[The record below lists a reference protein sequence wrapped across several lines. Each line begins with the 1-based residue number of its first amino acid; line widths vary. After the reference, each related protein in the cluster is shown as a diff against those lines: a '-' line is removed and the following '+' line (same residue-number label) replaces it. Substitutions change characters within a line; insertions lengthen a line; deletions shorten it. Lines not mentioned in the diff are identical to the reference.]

1 MQYLITYNNKHD
13 SNVSGDLPERSKY
26 TSKVRNALLTNGLIR
41 CFLFCLQSYFHY
53 LCSINNNLVGKICL
67 N

>member
-26 TSKVRNALLTNGLIR
+26 TSKVRNALLTNGLIS
-41 CFLFCLQSYFHY
+41 CF
-53 LCSINNNLVGKICL
+53 
-67 N
+67 